1 MRSRNT
7 NILQTVILITGLVYI
22 ILGITLYASPLTIIK
37 AFAGNSAETITSGMA
52 GNTAGNISENLSE
65 NWLDLVQDNEI
76 IGPLYFMLKCLAA
89 VLFTTGLSQVMPL
102 FDPLKYRSLIY
113 FQGILFP
120 FMSAVLLIK
129 QSVSALIRQK
139 EAEAIAKSAMEV
151 QFSHTIIIMLAVI
164 FTVIFILTV
173 AGLAVT
179 RKEAREGRE

>member
-1 MRSRNT
+1 
-7 NILQTVILITGLVYI
+7 
-22 ILGITLYASPLTIIK
+22 
-37 AFAGNSAETITSGMA
+37 MA